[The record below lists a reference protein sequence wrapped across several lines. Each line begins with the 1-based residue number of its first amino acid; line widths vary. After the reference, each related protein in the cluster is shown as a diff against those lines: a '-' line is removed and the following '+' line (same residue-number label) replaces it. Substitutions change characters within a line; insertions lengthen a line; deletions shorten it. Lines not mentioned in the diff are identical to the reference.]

1 MKNIQTNEKIRGT
14 KAMKKIMIVV
24 LVISS
29 YGSSAHNTGRY
40 HKHQPTKKVIVVK
53 PRHTR
58 VVITPIHSHHNT
70 WLAVA
75 ATTGIVLALNAN
87 GDTVDNNGN
96 KVVFLDA
103 ARYQGGEDVQV
114 IKQNGITYIIK

>member
-1 MKNIQTNEKIRGT
+1 
-14 KAMKKIMIVV
+14 MKKLIIVV
-24 LVISS
+24 SVAMGLVMSS
-29 YGSSAHNTGRY
+29 FGASAHDTGRY
-40 HKHQPTKKVIVVK
+40 HKHQATKKVIVVK

-58 VVITPIHSHHNT
+58 VLIAPRHSHHNT

-75 ATTGIVLALNAN
+75 ATVGIVLALNAD

-103 ARYQGGEDVQV
+103 NRYQGGDDVQV
-114 IKQNGITYIIK
+114 INQNGITYIIK